1 VQGSCDEESSARLI
15 EENLKHDVD
24 VRADSTIDE
33 PSSRLATFKQR
44 LMKKERE
51 WGSDDDLSA
60 ARLEAENLNHAMERA
75 AESEDE
81 ETMRARPVASP
92 TVPEFAQVA
101 QVPAQA
107 RDGRVAELIVVL

>member
-1 VQGSCDEESSARLI
+1 MQGSCDEESSARLI

-92 TVPEFAQVA
+92 TPLRSRNSRKSRRSPPKHETAVS
-101 QVPAQA
+101 
-107 RDGRVAELIVVL
+107 LS